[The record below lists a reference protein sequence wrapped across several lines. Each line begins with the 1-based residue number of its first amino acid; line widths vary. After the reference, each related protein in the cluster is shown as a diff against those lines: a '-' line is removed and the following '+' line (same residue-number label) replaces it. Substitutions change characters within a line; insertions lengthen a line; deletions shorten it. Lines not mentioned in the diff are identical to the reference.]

1 MTSILII
8 SDVESLQKK
17 ISETINSFRGIPGIY
32 VSLNKTQ
39 KSTEEALKK
48 VGIKTNKIFFIDCVT
63 SEQRR
68 DDVLHFHP
76 TELEEMSYAIKDFMQ
91 EIKGKKFLIIDALS
105 TLLIY
110 NDENK
115 VAKFVKATV
124 DFASE
129 NNVELIAFTPK
140 LKGEELLT
148 KIFNFFDKVKKR

>member
-8 SDVESLQKK
+8 SEVGSLQDK
-17 ISETINSFRGIPGIY
+17 INHAVKARAGMPGIY

-39 KSTEEALKK
+39 KSTEKILNKAS
-48 VGIKTNKIFFIDCVT
+48 IKTDKIFFIDCVT
-63 SEQRR
+63 SEQKRK
-68 DDVLHFHP
+68 DVLHFHP
-76 TELEEMSYAIKDFMQ
+76 TELEEMSYAIKYFVQ

-115 VAKFVKATV
+115 VAKFVKASI

-148 KIFNFFDKVKKR
+148 KIFNFFDKVEK